1 MRAGAGVGTRHNG
14 DDGMGQQRPF
24 FVCRYRIGL
33 DTHTLAERLAPALAD
48 LGLEC
53 LGVEWNPGRGESLL
67 RVYIDAADR
76 AVTLDDCEAASREI
90 SALLDVEDPIP
101 GRYVLEVSSPGV
113 DRPLFSAAQFA
124 RHVGAEARITL
135 KLPLAGRRRLRGRIA
150 EVAGSRIAVEHDGT
164 RSELE
169 YADIESARLVPDWE
183 ALGYLPAPK
192 PGKGKTKPGKG
203 KTKQ

>member
-1 MRAGAGVGTRHNG
+1 M
-14 DDGMGQQRPF
+14 
-24 FVCRYRIGL
+24 
-33 DTHTLAERLAPALAD
+33 DTHALTARLAPALAD

-67 RVYIDAADR
+67 RVYIDASDH

-135 KLPLAGRRRLRGRIA
+135 KLPLTGGRRRLRGRI
-150 EVAGSRIAVEHDGT
+150 VAVEGDRVTVEHDGART
-164 RSELE
+164 VLE
-169 YADIESARLVPDWE
+169 HANIEGARLVPDWE
-183 ALGYLPAPK
+183 ALGIGPAPK
-192 PGKGKTKPGKG
+192 PGKGKAKPGKG
-203 KTKQ
+203 RIKQ